1 MRYTKEDLKKQL
13 REMGICNTD
22 CVLIHTSYK
31 ALGEVEGGPDT
42 LLDAFCEYL
51 GEGLFLVPTHTWGI
65 VNYQNPIYDVRE
77 SVPNIGLL
85 PRLAAKREDGYRS
98 LHPTHSIW
106 GFGRDARTFLAG
118 EELAETPAPIGGAWC
133 RLGDRGAKILLIG
146 VGLNRNTYIHAV
158 DELAGLDDRLHE
170 RVWEVT
176 VIDEEGRRT
185 THPYRGHGRT
195 GSEFFGK
202 FEEMLT
208 AGGAIAQGRLG
219 DSEVKI
225 VDARLC
231 RDILLR
237 FYARTKENYC
247 LMEGDIPRKLWED
260 LV

>member
-1 MRYTKEDLKKQL
+1 MQYTKESLQAQL
-13 REMGICNTD
+13 REMGILPTD
-22 CVLIHTSYK
+22 TVLIHTSYR
-31 ALGEVEGGPDT
+31 AVGDVEGGPDA

-51 GEGLFLVPTHTWGI
+51 EGGLFLVPTHTWG
-65 VNYQNPIYDVRE
+65 VVRPDDPIYDVRE
-77 SVPNIGLL
+77 TVPNIGLI
-85 PRLAAKREDGYRS
+85 PRIAAKREDGFRS

-106 GFGRDARTFLAG
+106 GFGADARAFLAG
-118 EELAETPAPIGGAWC
+118 EEYAGTPAPIGGAWC

-170 RVWEVT
+170 QVYDVT
-176 VIDEEGRRT
+176 VIDHEGNRT
-185 THPYRGHGRT
+185 THPYRRHGKT

-208 AGGAIAQGRLG
+208 AGGAIGQGRLG
-219 DSEVKI
+219 DAEVKL

-237 FYARTKENYC
+237 FYARTTENYC
-247 LMEGDIPRKLWED
+247 LMEGPIPRELWED

>member
-1 MRYTKEDLKKQL
+1 MVYTKEMLKQQMC
-13 REMGICNTD
+13 EMGITQGD

-31 ALGEVEGGPDT
+31 AVGDVEGGPDA

-51 GEGLFLVPTHTWGI
+51 KDGLFLVPTHTWGV
-65 VNYQNPIYDVRE
+65 VNRQNPIYDVRE

-85 PRLAAKREDGYRS
+85 PRIAARRSDGVRS

-106 GFGRDARTFLAG
+106 GHGREAAEFLRG
-118 EELAETPAPIGGAWC
+118 EELAETPAPVGGAWC
-133 RLGDRGAKILLIG
+133 RLGERGAKILLVG
-146 VGLNRNTYIHAV
+146 VGLNRHTFIHAV
-158 DELAGLDDRLHE
+158 DEIAALDDRLSE
-170 RVWEVT
+170 KIWEVT
-176 VIDEEGRRT
+176 VIDAEGRRI
-185 THPYRGHGRT
+185 THPYRGHGGT

-208 AGGAIAQGRLG
+208 VGGAIGQGRLG
-219 DSEVKI
+219 DAEVKV

-237 FYARTKENYC
+237 FYARTTKNYC
-247 LMEGDIPRKLWED
+247 LMEGPIPRELWKD